1 MTNTPSDTVKFDGE
15 EAGAGYASPFLDMIA
30 TGFILVLTVVV
41 MVASFGLPVPGGM
54 ATAPGLLPFMT
65 AASLFI
71 MALILGFTAYRRR
84 QAGEDMAAE
93 EMRDLA
99 EDKRALGLALAVGVY
114 IACLQY
120 LAFQHYVTLAGF
132 QYVFSAFEPVTIVAL
147 TAIITLY
154 WRGPLWVTLTISTGW
169 TFVLSLVFQKV
180 FTIPLP
186 GGF

>member
-1 MTNTPSDTVKFDGE
+1 MTNTPSGTVKFDGE